1 MYKIMN
7 AKELTE
13 LISTTEVGKEVA
25 FAYDWDESK
34 PVYELEHRDVSC
46 WYGFKKVKAL
56 DTVYVI
62 MDYYGGGCD
71 RCYNML
77 RNADPVYF
85 GQTLLE
91 FVTEYLKDWLQSDT
105 VCVELE
111 DD

>member
-13 LISTTEVGKEVA
+13 LIATTEVGKEIA

-34 PVYELEHRDVSC
+34 RVDELEHWDVYC

-56 DTVYVI
+56 ESVYVI

-77 RNADPVYF
+77 RNDY
-85 GQTLLE
+85 GSTLLE
-91 FVTEYLKDWLQSDT
+91 FVTEYLKDWVNSDT

>member
-7 AKELTE
+7 AEELTE
-13 LISTTEVGKEVA
+13 LIATTEVGKEIS

-34 PVYELEHRDVSC
+34 PVDELEDWEVSC
-46 WYGFKKVKAL
+46 WYGFKKVKAI
-56 DTVYVI
+56 DSIYVI

-77 RNADPVYF
+77 RNDYGA
-85 GQTLLE
+85 TLLE
-91 FVTEYLKDWLQSDT
+91 FVTEYLNDWVHSDT
-105 VCVELE
+105 VCVEL

>member
-13 LISTTEVGKEVA
+13 LIATTEVGKEIS
-25 FAYDWDESK
+25 FAYEWDESR
-34 PVYELEHRDVSC
+34 PVDELEHWDVSC

-56 DTVYVI
+56 ESVYVI

-77 RNADPVYF
+77 RNDY
-85 GQTLLE
+85 GSTLLE
-91 FVTEYLKDWLQSDT
+91 FVTEYLKYWVNSDT

-111 DD
+111 ED

>member
-7 AKELTE
+7 AEELTE
-13 LISTTEVGKEVA
+13 LIVTTEVGKEIS

-34 PVYELEHRDVSC
+34 PVDELEHWDVAG
-46 WYGFKKVKAL
+46 WYGFKKVKAIES
-56 DTVYVI
+56 VYVI
-62 MDYYGGGCD
+62 MDYYGSGCG

-77 RNADPVYF
+77 YDN

-91 FVTEYLKDWLQSDT
+91 FVTEYLKDWVNSDT

-111 DD
+111 DE

>member
-7 AKELTE
+7 AEQLTE
-13 LISTTEVGKEVA
+13 LIATTEVGKEIS

-34 PVYELEHRDVSC
+34 QVDELEYWDVYG

-56 DTVYVI
+56 ESIYVI

-77 RNADPVYF
+77 RHDY
-85 GQTLLE
+85 GSTLLE
-91 FVTEYLKDWLQSDT
+91 FVTEYLNDWLQSET

-111 DD
+111 DE